1 MKKVF
6 IFIILCTIFLG
17 IHKIN
22 AKGND
27 ILIKSVEVKDKS
39 ESTIVNLSDYEDL
52 TINNEVSLYN
62 LNDYVI
68 YKIILKNNSDKDYK
82 IESITDNNDNEYI
95 TYSYEVND
103 KDFKKDKEIE
113 LLVTLKYSKLVD
125 SKTEG
130 ISNNLKI
137 TINYDNGES
146 TTIESDNKDE
156 TISNDNKDATI
167 TNVEVDENPT
177 TYDNI
182 NVYLSILLISISL
195 LIILIIKNKKLKV
208 LGLILVVI
216 FTIPTAHAISVN
228 LNINI
233 KSTLN
238 LYHGYK
244 ITFDS
249 NGGSGT
255 MDNQIVFDDKVNISK
270 CTYTKEAYSFTGWNT
285 EKDGSGT
292 SYNDEDSITI
302 DKDITL
308 YALWDNK
315 LLYDV
320 VMMDAES
327 NNNAGKYVGEATDTF
342 DEQGKKD
349 IYYYTGSMPN
359 NNVILGDYCWQ
370 MVRTTKT
377 GGVKMIYNG
386 TYSEETLYKYDKVSD
401 KHLIN
406 ILNDNENPYEYNS
419 ELMQWSSTNKTNYS
433 TSILTF
439 SVANAGDYVIEYL
452 QNIIRI
458 LLKYI
463 LMIMK

>member
-6 IFIILCTIFLG
+6 ILIILCIMFFG
-17 IHKIN
+17 IYKIN
-22 AKGND
+22 AEGND

-68 YKIILKNNSDKDYK
+68 YKIVLKNNSDKDYK

-146 TTIESDNKDE
+146 TTIESDSKE
-156 TISNDNKDATI
+156 VTI
-167 TNVEVDENPT
+167 TNIDENPT

-182 NVYLSILLISISL
+182 NVYISILLISICL
-195 LIILIIKNKKLKV
+195 LVILIFKNKKLKV

-216 FTIPTAHAISVN
+216 FTIPTAYAISVN

-292 SYNDEDSITI
+292 SYNDEDLITI

-370 MVRTTKT
+370 MVRTTDT
-377 GGVKMIYNG
+377 GRIKMIRYQ
-386 TYSEETLYKYDKVSD
+386 
-401 KHLIN
+401 IN
-406 ILNDNENPYEYNS
+406 I
-419 ELMQWSSTNKTNYS
+419 
-433 TSILTF
+433 
-439 SVANAGDYVIEYL
+439 
-452 QNIIRI
+452 
-458 LLKYI
+458 
-463 LMIMK
+463 

>member
-156 TISNDNKDATI
+156 TIR
-167 TNVEVDENPT
+167 
-177 TYDNI
+177 
-182 NVYLSILLISISL
+182 
-195 LIILIIKNKKLKV
+195 
-208 LGLILVVI
+208 
-216 FTIPTAHAISVN
+216 
-228 LNINI
+228 
-233 KSTLN
+233 KS
-238 LYHGYK
+238 
-244 ITFDS
+244 
-249 NGGSGT
+249 
-255 MDNQIVFDDKVNISK
+255 
-270 CTYTKEAYSFTGWNT
+270 
-285 EKDGSGT
+285 
-292 SYNDEDSITI
+292 
-302 DKDITL
+302 
-308 YALWDNK
+308 
-315 LLYDV
+315 
-320 VMMDAES
+320 
-327 NNNAGKYVGEATDTF
+327 
-342 DEQGKKD
+342 
-349 IYYYTGSMPN
+349 YY
-359 NNVILGDYCWQ
+359 I
-370 MVRTTKT
+370 
-377 GGVKMIYNG
+377 
-386 TYSEETLYKYDKVSD
+386 
-401 KHLIN
+401 
-406 ILNDNENPYEYNS
+406 
-419 ELMQWSSTNKTNYS
+419 
-433 TSILTF
+433 
-439 SVANAGDYVIEYL
+439 
-452 QNIIRI
+452 
-458 LLKYI
+458 
-463 LMIMK
+463 